1 MTLTLQVLTLSVS
14 SDLAEVLAESGLQ
27 QHVDAPTRYNPEHL
41 LDVIATDPKLIVRD
55 VRVHDAG
62 LISDHRLVL
71 ATLVA
76 DSVKRNPPTD
86 TQCRPCGFRAETAK
100 LAIVSCS

>member
-1 MTLTLQVLTLSVS
+1 MSISASTVDRLLLCGDVNSPGLDAVSVS

-27 QHVDAPTRYNPEHL
+27 QHVNAPTRCNPEH
-41 LDVIATDPKLIVRD
+41 LDVIATDPKLTVRD

-71 ATLVA
+71 VTLVA
-76 DSVKRNPPTD
+76 D
-86 TQCRPCGFRAETAK
+86 Q
-100 LAIVSCS
+100 